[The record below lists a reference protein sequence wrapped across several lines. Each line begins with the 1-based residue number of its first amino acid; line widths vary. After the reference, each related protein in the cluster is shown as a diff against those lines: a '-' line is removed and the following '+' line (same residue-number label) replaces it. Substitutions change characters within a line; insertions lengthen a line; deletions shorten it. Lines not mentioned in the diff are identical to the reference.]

1 MIHVL
6 AIVTAKP
13 GTRAQFLE
21 AYRANLPAVLAEDG
35 CLAYEAVVDVS
46 PGSPGFAKFGPD
58 VFVVVERWA
67 SLAALQA
74 HAVAPHMKAYSA
86 QVEPWRVSTD
96 VHVLEAA

>member
-1 MIHVL
+1 
-6 AIVTAKP
+6 
-13 GTRAQFLE
+13 
-21 AYRANLPAVLAEDG
+21 
-35 CLAYEAVVDVS
+35 
-46 PGSPGFAKFGPD
+46 
-58 VFVVVERWA
+58 VVVERWA